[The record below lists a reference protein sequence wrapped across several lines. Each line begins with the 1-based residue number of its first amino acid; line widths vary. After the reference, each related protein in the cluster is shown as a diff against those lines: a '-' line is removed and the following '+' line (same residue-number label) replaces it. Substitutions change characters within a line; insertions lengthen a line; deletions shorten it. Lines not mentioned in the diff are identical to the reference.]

1 MLLIPQRGS
10 RALLNLQSGRSALD
24 GKNED
29 AESESN
35 GLKHPASGQTLVH
48 RCTYVGETSQEDDR
62 RL

>member
-1 MLLIPQRGS
+1 M
-10 RALLNLQSGRSALD
+10 ALD

-62 RL
+62 LL